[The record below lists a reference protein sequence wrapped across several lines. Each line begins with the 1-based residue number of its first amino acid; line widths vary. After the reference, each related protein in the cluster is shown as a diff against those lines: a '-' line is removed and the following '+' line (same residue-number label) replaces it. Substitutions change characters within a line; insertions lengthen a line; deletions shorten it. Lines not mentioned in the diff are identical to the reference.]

1 MILVLLT
8 WHFRKLYFIISG
20 LSGNFFGQ
28 FKWIS
33 QNKGLFSLKFPLKKQ
48 LYPHFKRVY
57 YFGGDGAHSWVCT
70 AQTNALKQKPT
81 RYSRKNKKIVEV
93 LVVFISFS
101 TVSMRRNRGVCMCIY
116 FYDVWCGIPK
126 TRPHIPTFNIC
137 WSFFFVRGRPHCCY
151 FFTYSLA
158 ISLCTPW
165 CTLFIPFNFLYVTFL
180 FLFIF
185 QKHMGHKIPF
195 NTSERKKMAKKME
208 YYKKKLQK
216 KRCTNV
222 LMCM

>member
-1 MILVLLT
+1 M
-8 WHFRKLYFIISG
+8 G
-20 LSGNFFGQ
+20 LIAECVRHKRMLRSKNRPDTHA
-28 FKWIS
+28 KI
-33 QNKGLFSLKFPLKKQ
+33 KKM
-48 LYPHFKRVY
+48 
-57 YFGGDGAHSWVCT
+57 
-70 AQTNALKQKPT
+70 
-81 RYSRKNKKIVEV
+81 VEF

-137 WSFFFVRGRPHCCY
+137 WSFFSVRGRPHCCY

-185 QKHMGHKIPF
+185 QKHIGGHKIPF

-222 LMCM
+222 HMCM

>member
-1 MILVLLT
+1 M
-8 WHFRKLYFIISG
+8 
-20 LSGNFFGQ
+20 
-28 FKWIS
+28 
-33 QNKGLFSLKFPLKKQ
+33 
-48 LYPHFKRVY
+48 
-57 YFGGDGAHSWVCT
+57 
-70 AQTNALKQKPT
+70 
-81 RYSRKNKKIVEV
+81 VEF

-185 QKHMGHKIPF
+185 QKHIGHKIPF
-195 NTSERKKMAKKME
+195 NTSERKKWPKKWNIT
-208 YYKKKLQK
+208 KKNYRK
-216 KRCTNV
+216 KGVPMYICACSRRTFEFINSPSRPV
-222 LMCM
+222 LFLFFHFSLHFICVSVTPKKNCLEKEEKNTDVK

>member
-1 MILVLLT
+1 MAFPKIIFYY
-8 WHFRKLYFIISG
+8 FRSEWQF
-20 LSGNFFGQ
+20 FFGQ

-33 QNKGLFSLKFPLKKQ
+33 QNKGLFSLEFPLKKQ

-70 AQTNALKQKPT
+70 AQTNASKQKPT

-137 WSFFFVRGRPHCCY
+137 WSFSFSFGGDPTVVT
-151 FFTYSLA
+151 FSLTLSL
-158 ISLCTPW
+158 SLCALRGVHS
-165 CTLFIPFNFLYVTFL
+165 LFHLTFYMLHFYFYLYFKS
-180 FLFIF
+180 I
-185 QKHMGHKIPF
+185 
-195 NTSERKKMAKKME
+195 
-208 YYKKKLQK
+208 
-216 KRCTNV
+216 
-222 LMCM
+222 